1 MVAEKKCCYKNI
13 LTTSSNLSVRIA
25 AITFKSSCQEN
36 TKKKKKNPNPLNSKI
51 DTSLQVISQNPDHIH
66 PNNLFI
72 HSD

>member
-25 AITFKSSCQEN
+25 AITFKSSCKEN
-36 TKKKKKNPNPLNSKI
+36 TKKKKKPLNSKI

>member
-13 LTTSSNLSVRIA
+13 LTTSSNLSMRIA
-25 AITFKSSCQEN
+25 VITFKRSCEEN
-36 TKKKKKNPNPLNSKI
+36 TQKNPLNSKI

-66 PNNLFI
+66 PKNLFV

>member
-1 MVAEKKCCYKNI
+1 MLLQKHPYHQQQFIC
-13 LTTSSNLSVRIA
+13 
-25 AITFKSSCQEN
+25 EN
-36 TKKKKKNPNPLNSKI
+36 RCHHLQKQLPRKYQKKKKNPNPLNSKI